1 MGSRMGM
8 AGLALLLVAV
18 PSLAAEKA
26 PVELTPTTPWNVH
39 YADDYCRLARFFG
52 TDTQRVI
59 LSIEQGSPGDAFRM
73 TLAGA
78 MMKGPSMK
86 GEASLAFGTLGEQKI
101 PFFPGMLSDDMPAWI
116 FGENI
121 RIRPYT
127 ADERRLTAKNAY
139 YPASPISEA
148 DEAAAT
154 SLLIGRP
161 LRDPVRLKTGPM
173 KAAFA
178 AMTRCT
184 DELLDHWGIDVARHR
199 ERSQS
204 VKPVGN
210 PARWMT
216 SEDYPSEMLGKGQ
229 PGIVRFRL
237 SVGADGK
244 PTACHIQ
251 RSTNAKGFDDVVCNG
266 LMRRARF
273 EPALDKEGQPLAS
286 YYVNAVQF
294 QVN

>member
-8 AGLALLLVAV
+8 AGAALLLVAV

-52 TDTQRVI
+52 ADKQRVI

-73 TLAGA
+73 TLAGP
-78 MMKGPSMK
+78 MMDGLQVKGD
-86 GEASLAFGTLGEQKI
+86 ASIAFGNLGEQKV
-101 PFFPGMLSDDMPAWI
+101 PFFPGSLSDGTPAWI
-116 FGENI
+116 SGDTI
-121 RIRPYT
+121 RIRPYSA
-127 ADERRLTAKNAY
+127 ADEAFTAKNGY
-139 YPASPISEA
+139 YPSSPISE
-148 DEAAAT
+148 DDQAAAT

-161 LRDPVRLKTGPM
+161 LRNPLRLKTGSM
-173 KAAFA
+173 KAVFA
-178 AMTRCT
+178 AMSKCT

-199 ERSQS
+199 ERSRS
-204 VKPVGN
+204 VMPVSN
-210 PARWMT
+210 PAKWMK
-216 SEDYPSEMLGKGQ
+216 SSDYPSEMLGKGQ

-251 RSTNAKGFDDVVCNG
+251 RSTNAKGFDNVVCNG